1 VTDGRLAVGRKV
13 VSLAGEPRPHLSPAD
28 RAELVRSCPHPYRAT
43 LDAIVALGYRTGRC
57 WASLEAVMDKAG
69 LSRRAV
75 LYHRRWLV
83 DHGYLTYQ
91 GGGHKGRNATF
102 IIATPAE
109 RAARTT
115 PPAWARIADPDLRSE
130 ALSLEL

>member
-28 RAELVRSCPHPYRAT
+28 RVALVASCPRPYDRT

-57 WASLEAVMDKAG
+57 WAGLEAIMDKAR
-69 LSRRAV
+69 LSRRSV
-75 LYHRRWLV
+75 LVHRRWLV
-83 DHGYLTYQ
+83 DNGYLIFQ

-102 IIATPAE
+102 IIRTPAE
-109 RAARTT
+109 RAAQTT